1 MYCGV
6 SIRRTIALALLI
18 IPGLLPGTSI
28 FAAEGTNSISNYD
41 SCLLRE
47 IKQPLSDSITVAE
60 LKLRCSTAA
69 EQKSVATNE
78 SLLDVPASE
87 VEMPAGFRDFF
98 TPYKENYILFGSME
112 NRDGTDPFS
121 GKTLDI
127 RFEFG
132 MKFRMFQNQEDFER
146 LSPLHFG
153 YSQRSWWDIAES
165 SAPFREH
172 NYNPEIFWDFED
184 ERADK
189 GFLPHEI
196 GQVVDR
202 IGFEHQSNGLDGLDS
217 RSWDRVYAQKTFRL
231 LNDDLAV
238 RLKAWN
244 VVNLGVENFDIT
256 DYLGNAEAKLTYSP
270 NDSWELSA
278 TAIKGHETSKVSY
291 RLDLITSMSYWL
303 NSRFMLSYYDGF
315 GEALISYNQKT
326 TSLRAGIFVPIE
338 F

>member
-1 MYCGV
+1 MRSSGLT
-6 SIRRTIALALLI
+6 REALISALLI
-18 IPGLLPGTSI
+18 VLGSVPYSSVV
-28 FAAEGTNSISNYD
+28 AAEVGSYE

-47 IKQPLSDSITVAE
+47 VNQPPNSNLTVAE
-60 LKLRCSTAA
+60 IRRRCETARA
-69 EQKSVATNE
+69 ESMTAIE
-78 SLLDVPASE
+78 SSESDAPLTE
-87 VEMPAGFRDFF
+87 VEMPPGFRNFF
-98 TPYKENYILFGSME
+98 TPYKENFILFGSME
-112 NRDGTDPFS
+112 NRDGSDPFS

-153 YSQRSWWDIAES
+153 YSQKSWWDIAES

-184 ERADK
+184 SRADK
-189 GFLPHEI
+189 GLLPHEM

-202 IGFEHQSNGLDGLDS
+202 IGFEHQSNGLDGLAS
-217 RSWDRVYAQKTFRL
+217 RSWDRIYAQKSFRFPEQNL
-231 LNDDLAV
+231 SV
-238 RLKAWN
+238 RLKAWD

-256 DYLGNAEAKLTYSP
+256 DYLGNVEAKFTYSP

-278 TAIKGHETSKVSY
+278 TTLKGHETSKYSY
-291 RLDLITSMSYWL
+291 RIDLITTMSYWL

-315 GEALISYNQKT
+315 GEALISYNEKT
-326 TSLRAGIFVPIE
+326 RSLRAGIYVPIE

>member
-1 MYCGV
+1 MRSGGLDRGRLICTLVVVLG
-6 SIRRTIALALLI
+6 LAPYSLVI
-18 IPGLLPGTSI
+18 
-28 FAAEGTNSISNYD
+28 AAEAESYEA
-41 SCLLRE
+41 CLLRE
-47 IKQPLSDSITVAE
+47 VNLALNGNLTVTELRQLCEDASIE
-60 LKLRCSTAA
+60 STT
-69 EQKSVATNE
+69 SNE
-78 SLLDVPASE
+78 SQVSATSFSE
-87 VEMPAGFRDFF
+87 STIEMPAGFRNFF
-98 TPYKENYILFGSME
+98 TPYKENFILFGSME
-112 NRDGTDPFS
+112 NRDGSDPFS

-153 YSQRSWWDIAES
+153 YSQKSWWDIAES

-184 ERADK
+184 SRADK
-189 GFLPHEI
+189 GLIPYEI
-196 GQVVDR
+196 GEVVDR
-202 IGFEHQSNGLDGLDS
+202 IGFEHQSNGLAGLAS
-217 RSWDRVYAQKTFRL
+217 RSWDRIYAQKTFHL
-231 LNDDLAV
+231 LNDDLSV
-238 RLKAWN
+238 RLKAWD

-256 DYLGNAEAKLTYSP
+256 DYLGNVEARFTYSP

-278 TAIKGHETSKVSY
+278 TALKGHETSKFSY

-326 TSLRAGIFVPIE
+326 RSLQAGIFVPIE